1 MSQVR
6 SSRRLASTKETIEVG
21 GSDSDESMAEQE
33 EWGRED
39 GLPPPKSDLE
49 WKKTDD
55 LWRKFAVNKYVFFRW
70 STAFNSK
77 NKFKGIVTDHASR
90 IGPKGV
96 RIDFLTIKTFG
107 FSEDRYRI
115 GKDIRELFV
124 LPNKTSLMEPVAEEE
139 LKARAIRKWNNGWTD
154 QMSSESSVST
164 QASTPR
170 LGVQQKPPKMDKPVV
185 HKKKVKLP
193 QAVIEKRERGRPEPD
208 GIYIECRHGRET
220 IAGSRLGGRF
230 SFFN

>member
-1 MSQVR
+1 M
-6 SSRRLASTKETIEVG
+6 
-21 GSDSDESMAEQE
+21 MAEEE

-39 GLPPPKSDLE
+39 GSPPPESDLE

-107 FSEDRYRI
+107 FSEDRYRM

-124 LPNKTSLMEPVAEEE
+124 LPNKTSLMEPVGEDE
-139 LKARAIRKWNNGWTD
+139 LKTRAVRKWNNGWTD
-154 QMSSESSVST
+154 QLLSCESSVST

-170 LGVQQKPPKMDKPVV
+170 IIVQQKPQKLEKPVV
-185 HKKKVKLP
+185 PKKKVKLP
-193 QAVIEKRERGRPEPD
+193 QVVIEKRKRGRPPLNRPEPD
-208 GIYIECRHGRET
+208 GIYIECRHGRQT
-220 IAGSRLGGRF
+220 VAGSRLGGRF